1 MDITL
6 TDPAI
11 PLFHFEVI
19 RNVSIVAAFL
29 SVVVGLI
36 YKVKYDTALSL
47 YKIILFSP
55 VVPILCTYYGYKQYL
70 DVFYALSNKVTGT
83 IELHYVYPANK
94 RIVLDNPKSTF
105 DPDGRNQT
113 CRLVFRKNGEKYSSA
128 WANDVSICKQIS
140 RSL

>member
-70 DVFYALSNKVTGT
+70 DVFYAFHNKGSGT
-83 IELHYVYPANK
+83 IELHFVYPANK

-105 DPDGRNQT
+105 DPDGRSQT

-128 WANDVSICKQIS
+128 RANDVSICKQIS

>member
-70 DVFYALSNKVTGT
+70 DVFYAFHNKGSGT
-83 IELHYVYPANK
+83 IELHFVYPANK

-105 DPDGRNQT
+105 DPDGRSQT

-128 WANDVSICKQIS
+128 SANDVSMCKQIS

>member
-19 RNVSIVAAFL
+19 RNVSIAAAFL

-55 VVPILCTYYGYKQYL
+55 VVPILCIYYGYKQYL
-70 DVFYALSNKVTGT
+70 DVFYALDNKGSGT

-94 RIVLDNPKSTF
+94 HIVLNNPKSTF
-105 DPDGRNQT
+105 DPDGRSQS

-128 WANDVSICKQIS
+128 RANDVSICKQIS
-140 RSL
+140 RTL

>member
-6 TDPAI
+6 TDPAL

-19 RNVSIVAAFL
+19 RNVSIAAAFL
-29 SVVVGLI
+29 SVVGGLI
-36 YKVKYDTALSL
+36 YKIKYDTTLRF

-55 VVPILCTYYGYKQYL
+55 VAPILCTYYGYKQYL
-70 DVFYALSNKVTGT
+70 DVFYALNNKGNGT

-105 DPDGRNQT
+105 DPDGRSQS
-113 CRLVFRKNGEKYSSA
+113 CRLIFKKNEEKYSSA
-128 WANDVSICKQIS
+128 KANDVSICKQIS